1 MKNLFSY
8 GTLQLTQVQ
17 LHLFGRTLLMQPA
30 ALVGYKKE
38 RIKIK
43 VEMAVDLSR
52 EEEHVIISY
61 NGNDSEVVDG
71 VVLSVTQ
78 EELEN
83 AEDYETE
90 DYKRI
95 NATLRSGKSTWVY
108 VKNDK
113 E

>member
-1 MKNLFSY
+1 
-8 GTLQLTQVQ
+8 
-17 LHLFGRTLLMQPA
+17 MQPD

-52 EEEHVIISY
+52 EEEDVVISY
-61 NGNDSEVVDG
+61 SGNDSEVVDD

-78 EELEN
+78 ELEK
-83 AEDYETE
+83 ADDYETE

-95 NATLRSGKSTWVY
+95 NATLRSGKSAWVY
-108 VKNDK
+108 VKDDK